1 MKFQCLNGNGRTEI
15 QINKEEN
22 TLNLVDLGWNQEFES
37 KFNQI
42 NNKEDYQVARVAVE
56 YKGIYKL
63 YTETG
68 EVLGEITG
76 KMRYDNK
83 FPVVGDWVVVDL
95 QIGGER
101 SIIHDILPRNSK
113 FSRNKAGSKTQ
124 EQIVVSNIDTVFI
137 VTSLNQDFNLRRIER
152 YLTIT
157 WDSGANPVIILNKAD
172 LCDDIEVKK
181 NGVES
186 IAFGVPI
193 HVIAALEN
201 EGIDQL
207 KRYFKKGETV
217 ALLGSSGVGKSTLIN
232 SILDEEKMKVNNIR
246 EDDGKGRHTTT
257 HREMILLEEGGIII
271 DTPGMREIQLWDVSE
286 GLSNSFSDIEKLA
299 QNCYFNDCQHDS
311 EPKCAVKNAI
321 KEGIITEKRFNSYKK
336 LQREMKYMEIKKER
350 GVNAMEKYKWDILM
364 DGES

>member
-1 MKFQCLNGNGRTEI
+1 MSLA
-15 QINKEEN
+15 
-22 TLNLVDLGWNQEFES
+22 DLGWNQDFEN

-42 NNKEDYQVARVAVE
+42 NNKGGYQVARVAVE

-63 YTETG
+63 YTEIG

-76 KMRYDNK
+76 KMRYNNK

-101 SIIHDILPRNSK
+101 AIIHDILPRKSK
-113 FSRNKAGSKTQ
+113 FSRNRAGSKAQ
-124 EQIVVSNIDTVFI
+124 EQIVASNVDTVFI

-157 WDSGANPVIILNKAD
+157 WDSGANPVVILNKAD
-172 LCDDIEVKK
+172 LCDDIEARKSE
-181 NGVES
+181 VEA
-186 IAFGVPI
+186 IALGVPVY
-193 HVIAALEN
+193 VIVALEN
-201 EGIDQL
+201 EGIVQL
-207 KRYFKKGETV
+207 KRYFKKGDTV

-232 SILDEEKMKVNNIR
+232 SVLGKEKMKVNNIR
-246 EDDGKGRHTTT
+246 KDDGKGRHTTT

-286 GLSNSFSDIEKLA
+286 GLSDSFTDIEKLA
-299 QNCYFNDCQHDS
+299 QECYFNDCQHDS
-311 EPKCAVKNAI
+311 EPRCAIKNAI
-321 KEGIITEKRFNSYKK
+321 KEGIITQKRFNSYKK

-350 GVNAMEKYKWDILM
+350 GANAAEKYKWTTL
-364 DGES
+364 GKL